1 MTVDAVQRSILTFK
15 LEQQRLSDLL
25 TGTERCYQRIPIFE
39 QQHTDAVH
47 PDSRQ
52 AKVCA
57 TVLPSNPHFKA
68 YARQARR
75 VLGLPVAGVDRCDS
89 VDFAETLAPISI
101 DRRITPW
108 LWAAW
113 WLSIHFVKYSLT
125 GPRTVQGLPPFLP
138 QWLHQYGLQDQ
149 VIAIPETDWPPW
161 TERSPRYPAF
171 DPTTTERAPID
182 TIAGLFLSAF
192 DLPSR
197 CFDYIR
203 WYILTDDE
211 VFLNVG
217 ANPLEVEFDA
227 PICADGRVRVRLTLD
242 GVDSATTKADWDG
255 VWDQRIAPFLKALD
269 INEVQMGRWDAGEE
283 LGGTHLDNLM
293 MRGRSGHK
301 SGMKT
306 PDYARFYEFLWE
318 SQTDDPESALTGYMA
333 KFPEDPSVNENTD
346 LRTLKTNVDRLE
358 NIMRPRTKIA

>member
-1 MTVDAVQRSILTFK
+1 MTMDAAALSILTFK
-15 LEQQRLSDLL
+15 VEQQRLSDLL
-25 TGTERCYQRIPIFE
+25 TGIERCYQRIPIIE
-39 QQHTDAVH
+39 QQHADAVH

-57 TVLPSNPHFKA
+57 TVLPSNPYFKE
-68 YARQARR
+68 YARQARQ
-75 VLGLPVAGVDRCDS
+75 VLGLPPEGVDRCDTL
-89 VDFAETLAPISI
+89 DFAESLAPIGI

-113 WLSIHFVKYSLT
+113 WLSIHFVKYDLT
-125 GPRTVQGLPPFLP
+125 WPRTVQGLPPFLP
-138 QWLHQYGLQDQ
+138 QWLHEYGLQDQ
-149 VIAIPETDWPPW
+149 VIAIPETDWPLW
-161 TERSPRYPAF
+161 TKRSPRYTAF
-171 DPTTTERAPID
+171 DSTTAERAPID
-182 TIAGLFLSAF
+182 TIASLFLSAF

-227 PICADGRVRVRLTLD
+227 PICTDGRVRVRLTLD
-242 GVDSATTKADWDG
+242 GVDSATTKADWNG

-269 INEVQMGRWDAGEE
+269 INEVQMVRWDAGEE
-283 LGGTHLDNLM
+283 LGGKHLDNLIL
-293 MRGRSGHK
+293 RGRSGHK

-306 PDYARFYEFLWE
+306 PEYARFFELLHDCP
-318 SQTDDPESALTGYMA
+318 TDDLTEALTVYMA
-333 KFPEDPSVNENTD
+333 KYPEDPSVNENTD
-346 LRTLKTNVDRLE
+346 LRTLKSNVNRLE
-358 NIMRPRTKIA
+358 SIMRPRTKIT